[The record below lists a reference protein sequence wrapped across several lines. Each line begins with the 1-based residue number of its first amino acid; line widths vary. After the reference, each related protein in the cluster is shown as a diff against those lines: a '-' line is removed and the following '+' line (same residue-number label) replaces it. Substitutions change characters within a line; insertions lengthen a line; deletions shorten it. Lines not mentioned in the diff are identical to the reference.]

1 MRRDVPGSRNV
12 PVQWET
18 VVITTMKMGTTVIK
32 KDKLSLS
39 GKFIYVEQLIFRAG
53 WGDEA

>member
-1 MRRDVPGSRNV
+1 MCLSVGDGGNNNHENNNNGR
-12 PVQWET
+12 
-18 VVITTMKMGTTVIK
+18 K

>member
-1 MRRDVPGSRNV
+1 MVTRQEAVMCRFSERRGNNNHENNNNSHK
-12 PVQWET
+12 E
-18 VVITTMKMGTTVIK
+18 
-32 KDKLSLS
+32 DKLSLS